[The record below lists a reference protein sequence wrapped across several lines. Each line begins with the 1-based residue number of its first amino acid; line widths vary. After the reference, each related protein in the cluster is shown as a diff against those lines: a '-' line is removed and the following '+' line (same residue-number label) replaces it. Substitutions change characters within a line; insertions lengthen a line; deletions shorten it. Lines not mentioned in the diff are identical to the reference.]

1 MSRLCVLVSLRG
13 HILVFVSLLCFY
25 STYFHG
31 PVMILDLSMFL
42 LFGCCGL
49 LFQFHFVLIY
59 FLHFI
64 GHSLV
69 LPICPFLLRL
79 SAIAFFLLF
88 FRSSLFLSQASS
100 LPKCSHG
107 EPARQRHPDHPGD
120 GSRRTRHVGRRIRRR
135 FPSNLS
141 LSGLARTASARN
153 PRSHGTAIGSV
164 RVPRCIGG
172 EAPTSRVLLVLK
184 A

>member
-1 MSRLCVLVSLRG
+1 MSRLCVLVSLRS

-42 LFGCCGL
+42 LFGCCRL

-69 LPICPFLLRL
+69 LPICPFL
-79 SAIAFFLLF
+79 FLLYSLSEAGSDD
-88 FRSSLFLSQASS
+88 SSELVSHQMAHPS
-100 LPKCSHG
+100 LC
-107 EPARQRHPDHPGD
+107 
-120 GSRRTRHVGRRIRRR
+120 RTR
-135 FPSNLS
+135 FPS
-141 LSGLARTASARN
+141 
-153 PRSHGTAIGSV
+153 
-164 RVPRCIGG
+164 
-172 EAPTSRVLLVLK
+172 
-184 A
+184 